1 MQATC
6 EKCGKTITQED
17 FSAGRYYL
25 FWITPTIP
33 SESLYLCEDCRGIPW
48 EEQKRLFEAW
58 WERREA
64 DRGQSRP
71 ASMKRAPRARASR
84 KRAQAKPDETPPKS
98 PSPTPAARATKKR
111 ATKQPAAAKRTNG
124 KPQADA
130 QPRADRGDTPWWE
143 DPERKHEKFQE
154 LAQMVFDLSR

>member
-33 SESLYLCEDCRGIPW
+33 PESLWLCQDCQGIPW
-48 EEQKRLFEAW
+48 EEKKRLFEVW
-58 WERREA
+58 WERRES
-64 DRGQSRP
+64 DKGKSRP
-71 ASMKRAPRARASR
+71 ASTKRAPRARASR
-84 KRAQAKPDETPPKS
+84 KRTQTKPDEPSPKS

-111 ATKQPAAAKRTNG
+111 VTTQPVAAKRTNG
-124 KPQADA
+124 KPQAEIQAQADHRDA
-130 QPRADRGDTPWWE
+130 TPWWE
-143 DPERKHEKFQE
+143 DPVRKHEKFQE
-154 LAQMVFDLSR
+154 LAQMIFDLS

>member
-6 EKCGKTITQED
+6 EKCGKTIIQED

-25 FWITPTIP
+25 FWFTPTIP

-58 WERREA
+58 WERRET
-64 DRGQSRP
+64 DKGKSRSTRP
-71 ASMKRAPRARASR
+71 KQAPRARASR
-84 KRAQAKPDETPPKS
+84 KRTQTKPEETLPKS
-98 PSPTPAARATKKR
+98 PSPTPARVSKKR
-111 ATKQPAAAKRTNG
+111 APKQAKAPKRANG
-124 KPQADA
+124 KPQAA
-130 QPRADRGDTPWWE
+130 KPRADRGDTPWWE
-143 DPERKHEKFQE
+143 DPERKHEKFQQ